1 MEVVAF
7 DTTGLSDDDA
17 GCLVE
22 AKFLRR
28 AL

>member
-1 MEVVAF
+1 MEVVA
-7 DTTGLSDDDA
+7 SIPRVSPMNDA
-17 GCLVE
+17 GCIVE